1 MKMIRR
7 SRNYNKPINEN
18 DEEDVVVTKAQE
30 DPVVIFIF
38 KLSYNPLINMFFS

>member
-30 DPVVIFIF
+30 DPVVRFIF
-38 KLSYNPLINMFFS
+38 KLSSNLIILK